1 MPIGPD
7 TDSRMKKTYVIT
19 GASGLIG
26 TELCREFLQSGHTVY
41 GFDIVKKIDKDFG
54 HLDYHFVK
62 CDLSKES
69 QIRKSLSKIH
79 SINVLI
85 NNAARTA
92 MPRTPFDKLSLRQ
105 WNDGIAIDLTSHFL
119 MAKYAL
125 AKLKKSNGVILNISS
140 SRHLM
145 SEAHT
150 EIYSTSKGGVS
161 SMTHAMAISLAGRV
175 RVNSISPGWIA
186 APNAKLSKKDHEQHP
201 VKRVGRPSDISKI
214 AAYLCSEDAS
224 FITGQDFVV
233 DGGMTKKMIYEE

>member
-1 MPIGPD
+1 
-7 TDSRMKKTYVIT
+7 MKKTFVIT

-41 GFDIVKKIDKDFG
+41 GFDIKKMKSNEFT
-54 HLDYHFVK
+54 HFDYHFVK
-62 CDLSKES
+62 CDLTKES
-69 QIRKSLSKIH
+69 QVKKNISKIR
-79 SINVLI
+79 SVDVLI

-92 MPRTPFDKLSLRQ
+92 MPRTPFEKITLKQ

-125 AKLKKSNGVILNISS
+125 PQLKKSKGVILNVSS

-150 EIYSTSKGGVS
+150 EIYSTSKGGIA
-161 SMTHAMAISLAGRV
+161 SMTHSMAISLSGLV

-186 APNAKLSKKDHEQHP
+186 APDAHLSKKDHEQHP
-201 VKRVGRPSDISKI
+201 VKRVGRPSDIAKM